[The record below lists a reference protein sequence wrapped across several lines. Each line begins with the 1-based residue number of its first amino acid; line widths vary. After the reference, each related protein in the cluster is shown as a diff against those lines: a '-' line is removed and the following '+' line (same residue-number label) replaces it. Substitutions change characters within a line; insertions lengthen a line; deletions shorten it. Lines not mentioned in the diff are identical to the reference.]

1 LTYITI
7 LRGDDVKISI
17 ENIDHDKEEEIIIRC
32 YEINDDILE
41 LMKKVKTKKHM
52 LIGYSDDFIYQ
63 LNPSNVYYF
72 ESVDNKVFIY
82 CRDKLYESK
91 QKLYELEQI
100 CDQRKFFRASKS
112 TIINIAKISHIKP
125 SLSGRF
131 EAIMENGEKVLV
143 SRQYVPVLK
152 TKLGI

>member
-1 LTYITI
+1 M
-7 LRGDDVKISI
+7 KISI

>member
-1 LTYITI
+1 M
-7 LRGDDVKISI
+7 KISI
-17 ENIDHDKEEEIIIRC
+17 ENINHNEEEEIIIRC
-32 YEINDDILE
+32 YEVDDEILE
-41 LMKKVKTKKHM
+41 LMKKLKTKSNM
-52 LIGYSDDFIYQ
+52 LIGYDENLIYR

-72 ESVDNKVFIY
+72 ESIDNKVFIY

-100 CDQRKFFRASKS
+100 CDYRKFFRASKS
-112 TIINIAKISHIKP
+112 IIINIAKISHIKP

-131 EAIMENGEKVLV
+131 EATMENGEKVLV

-152 TKLGI
+152 SKLGI